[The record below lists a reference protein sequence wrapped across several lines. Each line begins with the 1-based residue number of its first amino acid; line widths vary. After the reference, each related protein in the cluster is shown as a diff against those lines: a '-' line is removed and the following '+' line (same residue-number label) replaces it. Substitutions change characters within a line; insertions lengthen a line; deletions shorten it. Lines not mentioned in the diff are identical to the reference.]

1 MTAPIDRPVI
11 IGGGAA
17 GLAACLTLEAAGMS
31 PLLLE
36 SSGRLGGRLR
46 TEVMPDGTPVDVGFQ
61 VLLTAYPELQRW
73 VDVDALDPVRFVPG
87 AKIRKGGRWRTLADP
102 RRRPSLLLPTL
113 TSGIGAWSDRWRILR
128 MVSRVLRGP
137 AERVQAQDIAGT
149 TMDHLK
155 SEGFSGGFIRDFLQP
170 FFSGIFLDRRLSP
183 PPAQFRYTLRMFA
196 QGDVVRPKGGIEAL
210 VHQLQGRLER
220 TEVRLVSPV
229 ASVEKGRVT
238 LVSGEVVQ
246 AQSVICTV
254 PTLLDAAGA
263 PSWYGCLNAVF
274 EVRDVPFGMPI
285 IGLIPQAD
293 FVTNFHF
300 MEDVQ
305 GGEGRGKLNATAL
318 WQEGQNLEASLASM
332 HRDLRESGLD
342 VGKCLWHAEIP
353 RALPALGQVRT
364 ALDSSEVAPGLY
376 IAGDATAA
384 PSLDA
389 ALRSG
394 RRAAEQLILQANRTK
409 T

>member
-31 PLLLE
+31 LLLE
-36 SSGRLGGRLR
+36 SSDRLGGRLR
-46 TEVMPDGTPVDVGFQ
+46 TEVMPDGMPVDVGFQ

-87 AKIRKGGRWRTLADP
+87 AKIREGGRWRTLADP

-137 AERVQAQDIAGT
+137 AERVQAQVIAGT

-155 SEGFSGGFIRDFLQP
+155 SEGFSGSFIRDFLQP

-210 VHQLQGRLER
+210 VHQLQGRLEK
-220 TEVRLVSPV
+220 TEVRLVSPCGIGG
-229 ASVEKGRVT
+229 KGWSR
-238 LVSGEVVQ
+238 
-246 AQSVICTV
+246 
-254 PTLLDAAGA
+254 
-263 PSWYGCLNAVF
+263 W
-274 EVRDVPFGMPI
+274 
-285 IGLIPQAD
+285 
-293 FVTNFHF
+293 
-300 MEDVQ
+300 
-305 GGEGRGKLNATAL
+305 
-318 WQEGQNLEASLASM
+318 
-332 HRDLRESGLD
+332 
-342 VGKCLWHAEIP
+342 
-353 RALPALGQVRT
+353 
-364 ALDSSEVAPGLY
+364 
-376 IAGDATAA
+376 
-384 PSLDA
+384 
-389 ALRSG
+389 
-394 RRAAEQLILQANRTK
+394 
-409 T
+409 

>member
-87 AKIRKGGRWRTLADP
+87 AKIRKGGRWRTGRSAPQALIVVAHVDQRDWGLVRSVAHP
-102 RRRPSLLLPTL
+102 RDGLQR
-113 TSGIGAWSDRWRILR
+113 
-128 MVSRVLRGP
+128 LRGP

-183 PPAQFRYTLRMFA
+183 RPPSSATPCA
-196 QGDVVRPKGGIEAL
+196 CSPKVMWCVPKAGSKRSSINCRDAW
-210 VHQLQGRLER
+210 
-220 TEVRLVSPV
+220 
-229 ASVEKGRVT
+229 
-238 LVSGEVVQ
+238 SG
-246 AQSVICTV
+246 
-254 PTLLDAAGA
+254 
-263 PSWYGCLNAVF
+263 
-274 EVRDVPFGMPI
+274 
-285 IGLIPQAD
+285 
-293 FVTNFHF
+293 
-300 MEDVQ
+300 
-305 GGEGRGKLNATAL
+305 
-318 WQEGQNLEASLASM
+318 
-332 HRDLRESGLD
+332 
-342 VGKCLWHAEIP
+342 P
-353 RALPALGQVRT
+353 RCAW
-364 ALDSSEVAPGLY
+364 
-376 IAGDATAA
+376 
-384 PSLDA
+384 
-389 ALRSG
+389 
-394 RRAAEQLILQANRTK
+394 
-409 T
+409 

>member
-1 MTAPIDRPVI
+1 MTAPTDRPVV

-36 SSGRLGGRLR
+36 ASDRLGGRLR

-102 RRRPSLLLPTL
+102 RRSPSLLLPTL
-113 TSGIGAWSDRWRILR
+113 ISGIGTWSDRWRILR
-128 MVSRVLRGP
+128 MVASVLRGP
-137 AERVQAQDIAGT
+137 AERVQAEDTEGT
-149 TMDHLK
+149 AMNHLK

-196 QGDVVRPKGGIEAL
+196 QGDVVRPKGGVEVL
-210 VHQLQGRLER
+210 VHQLQGRLDK
-220 TEVRLVSPV
+220 TEVRLVSSV

-238 LVSGEVVQ
+238 LANDEVIQ

-254 PTLLDAAGA
+254 PSLLDAAEA
-263 PSWYGCLNAVF
+263 PSWYGCLNAAF
-274 EVRDVPFGMPI
+274 EVRDAPFGMPI
-285 IGLIPQAD
+285 IGLIPEAES
-293 FVTNFHF
+293 VTNFHF

-305 GGEGRGKLNATAL
+305 GREGRGKLNATAL
-318 WQEGQNLEASLASM
+318 WQEGQNLAASLASM
-332 HRDLRESGLD
+332 QSDLQEAGLE

-364 ALDSSEVAPGLY
+364 ALDSSEVGPGLY

-394 RRAAEQLILQANRTK
+394 RSAAEELIRSASRTR